1 MKGLV
6 NHHTGEAASEYGTN
20 PMPSLRSHIFRL
32 FVRFAIAPRFRKA
45 GESVDALR
53 NVLERLASYQKIPSG
68 IDVQLTTVGDVAG
81 EWVAPP
87 DAADDRLVLFLHG
100 GACIMGSPATHREL
114 AARIAM
120 ACAARVLTIDYRIAP
135 EHPFPAALDDAMRA
149 YRGLIEGGISPTH
162 IAIGGDSSGGGL
174 TLQTLLAL
182 RDTASP
188 LPGAAFFLSPQTDWI
203 HFDGESFTTRAR
215 KDPLLTPSMCR
226 FTSSCYV
233 GSNDPS
239 TPLLS
244 PARMDLRDL
253 PPMLIHA
260 GDCEILLSDAMRLA
274 ERARESGV
282 NVTFKVWKGM
292 WHGFHASAAIVPE
305 ARQAL
310 SELGTF
316 VREHLTQ
323 EQRNR

>member
-1 MKGLV
+1 
-6 NHHTGEAASEYGTN
+6 
-20 PMPSLRSHIFRL
+20 MPSMRSHIFRL
-32 FVRFAIAPRFRKA
+32 FMRFAIAPRFRKA

-53 NVLERLASYQKIPSG
+53 NALDRLARYQKIPSG
-68 IDVQLTTVGDVAG
+68 IDVQPVMAGDVAG
-81 EWVAPP
+81 EWVAAP
-87 DAADDRLVLFLHG
+87 DAAEDRVVLFLHG
-100 GACIMGSPATHREL
+100 GACIAGSPTTHREL

-120 ACAARVLTIDYRIAP
+120 TCAARVLVIDYRLAP
-135 EHPFPAALDDAMRA
+135 EHLFPAALDDAMTA
-149 YRGLIEGGISPTH
+149 YRWLLNEGNSPTH

-174 TLQTLLAL
+174 TLQTLISL

-203 HFDGESFTTRAR
+203 HFDGESFTTQAR
-215 KDPLLTPSMCR
+215 KDPLLTPTMCR
-226 FTSSCYV
+226 FSASCYV
-233 GSNDPS
+233 GPADPS

-244 PARMDLRDL
+244 PARMDLHDL

-260 GDCEILLSDAMRLA
+260 GDREILLSDAMRLA

-305 ARQAL
+305 ARQAI

-316 VREHLTQ
+316 VREQLT
-323 EQRNR
+323 